1 MKIEKQG
8 DGNMKIEKE
17 TTYDELTAEQ
27 IEVLDG
33 IRKMVR
39 DLQEMIDILGEATD
53 YNDPRLGGFVPS
65 QPAGFRYTI
74 TVDMDRFRTLMKRV
88 ENMTG
93 ITSTTSYDKV
103 VTY

>member
-1 MKIEKQG
+1 MTKITIEQG
-8 DGNMKIEKE
+8 

-27 IEVLDG
+27 LDVLDG

-39 DLQEMIDILGEATD
+39 DLKEMIDIFGEATD

-65 QPAGFRYTI
+65 LPAGFRYDL
-74 TVDMDRFRTLMKRV
+74 TVDMDRFRTLVARV

-93 ITSTTSYDKV
+93 VGSTTAYDKV
-103 VTY
+103 VKY